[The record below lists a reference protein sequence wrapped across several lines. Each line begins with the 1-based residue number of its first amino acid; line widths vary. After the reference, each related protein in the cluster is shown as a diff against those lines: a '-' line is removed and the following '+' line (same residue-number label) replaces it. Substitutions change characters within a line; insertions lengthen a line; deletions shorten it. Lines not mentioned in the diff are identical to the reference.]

1 MDNEQQS
8 VSSDTELESG
18 TQSNVSDVVQ
28 EVQCENLGAEGQEML
43 PLPPSDSVDS
53 GNTVPS
59 ASTGH
64 GPESGE
70 VSEVQSL
77 RVMFERMLNFQAEFV
92 RVQAERDRER
102 DAKQA
107 ERDRERDA
115 KQAERDRERDAEQAE
130 RDQRLVA
137 EFACMQ
143 AERDRERDAEQAE
156 RDQRLVAEFAK
167 QAERDR
173 ERDAK
178 QAERDRR
185 LHERDLQLMQT
196 LEVMQSEIVS
206 LKQKYETI
214 PKTVQELSER
224 VDSVQV
230 ANANIVEEI
239 SVLTNRVE
247 QLEIDTT
254 QVIEN
259 KVIEQVH
266 KVENEVIKEIDQKVH
281 AIVEEIS
288 VLTNRVEQL
297 EIDTTQVIENK
308 VIEQVHKVENEVIKE
323 IDQKVHAAIE
333 ARDVGSSADV
343 QDLKRIVHKDIPL
356 WQRSVDRR
364 LAEMELSLRHDEARA
379 YVTPARSKN
388 DRHIN
393 TAVKNCDCETE
404 QATNL
409 AHVSSPARD
418 LAYLLYANTDLDVHE
433 RLPSLLETY
442 HSQLQASLRALG
454 MPASAA
460 AYPLDE
466 LLRDME
472 DLKHFALY
480 ASSCSG
486 FTLSSGR
493 VGDKFSRA
501 LWDSIF
507 QADTFYGIY
516 DNECSRPYMEYIIRH
531 FESKGLL

>member
-77 RVMFERMLNFQAEFV
+77 RDMFERMLNFQAEFV
-92 RVQAERDRER
+92 RV
-102 DAKQA
+102 QA

-281 AIVEEIS
+281 A
-288 VLTNRVEQL
+288 
-297 EIDTTQVIENK
+297 
-308 VIEQVHKVENEVIKE
+308 
-323 IDQKVHAAIE
+323 AIE

-379 YVTPARSKN
+379 YDQDATVEDDVCEEEMKALDKTLTSLFSEKRATIRGSK
-388 DRHIN
+388 RPPGRYELISPLM
-393 TAVKNCDCETE
+393 ASEGI
-404 QATNL
+404 ATCI
-409 AHVSSPARD
+409 S
-418 LAYLLYANTDLDVHE
+418 
-433 RLPSLLETY
+433 
-442 HSQLQASLRALG
+442 
-454 MPASAA
+454 
-460 AYPLDE
+460 
-466 LLRDME
+466 
-472 DLKHFALY
+472 F
-480 ASSCSG
+480 
-486 FTLSSGR
+486 
-493 VGDKFSRA
+493 
-501 LWDSIF
+501 
-507 QADTFYGIY
+507 ADTVTFGTEKHAYKMTI
-516 DNECSRPYMEYIIRH
+516 SYMTNGVDKRQII
-531 FESKGLL
+531 

>member
-281 AIVEEIS
+281 A
-288 VLTNRVEQL
+288 
-297 EIDTTQVIENK
+297 
-308 VIEQVHKVENEVIKE
+308 
-323 IDQKVHAAIE
+323 AIE
-333 ARDVGSSADV
+333 ARDVGSSDTTPRTITSSADKMEDTPV
-343 QDLKRIVHKDIPL
+343 SASTAWHEEEVKEQDPL
-356 WQRSVDRR
+356 RDPAPSRPHHQSY
-364 LAEMELSLRHDEARA
+364 SPQ
-379 YVTPARSKN
+379 TP
-388 DRHIN
+388 
-393 TAVKNCDCETE
+393 
-404 QATNL
+404 
-409 AHVSSPARD
+409 
-418 LAYLLYANTDLDVHE
+418 
-433 RLPSLLETY
+433 
-442 HSQLQASLRALG
+442 LQASGTTFRCDA
-454 MPASAA
+454 
-460 AYPLDE
+460 
-466 LLRDME
+466 
-472 DLKHFALY
+472 H
-480 ASSCSG
+480 
-486 FTLSSGR
+486 TLARTAEWTS
-493 VGDKFSRA
+493 
-501 LWDSIF
+501 L
-507 QADTFYGIY
+507 Q
-516 DNECSRPYMEYIIRH
+516 
-531 FESKGLL
+531 

>member
-102 DAKQA
+102 DA
-107 ERDRERDA
+107 
-115 KQAERDRERDAEQAE
+115 EQAE

-143 AERDRERDAEQAE
+143 AERDKERDAKQAE
-156 RDQRLVAEFAK
+156 RDKERDAK

-206 LKQKYETI
+206 LKQKHETI

-281 AIVEEIS
+281 A
-288 VLTNRVEQL
+288 
-297 EIDTTQVIENK
+297 
-308 VIEQVHKVENEVIKE
+308 
-323 IDQKVHAAIE
+323 AIE
-333 ARDVGSSADV
+333 ARDVGSSYTLYISTEDKNSRV
-343 QDLKRIVHKDIPL
+343 QPYQV
-356 WQRSVDRR
+356 RS
-364 LAEMELSLRHDEARA
+364 E
-379 YVTPARSKN
+379 K
-388 DRHIN
+388 
-393 TAVKNCDCETE
+393 
-404 QATNL
+404 
-409 AHVSSPARD
+409 
-418 LAYLLYANTDLDVHE
+418 E
-433 RLPSLLETY
+433 R
-442 HSQLQASLRALG
+442 
-454 MPASAA
+454 
-460 AYPLDE
+460 
-466 LLRDME
+466 
-472 DLKHFALY
+472 K
-480 ASSCSG
+480 
-486 FTLSSGR
+486 
-493 VGDKFSRA
+493 
-501 LWDSIF
+501 I
-507 QADTFYGIY
+507 
-516 DNECSRPYMEYIIRH
+516 
-531 FESKGLL
+531 

>member
-28 EVQCENLGAEGQEML
+28 EVQYENLGAEGQEML

-64 GPESGE
+64 RPESDE

-102 DAKQA
+102 DAK
-107 ERDRERDA
+107 
-115 KQAERDRERDAEQAE
+115 
-130 RDQRLVA
+130 
-137 EFACMQ
+137 Q

-281 AIVEEIS
+281 A
-288 VLTNRVEQL
+288 
-297 EIDTTQVIENK
+297 
-308 VIEQVHKVENEVIKE
+308 
-323 IDQKVHAAIE
+323 AIE

-343 QDLKRIVHKDIPL
+343 QNLKRIVHKDIPL

-379 YVTPARSKN
+379 YVTPARSNN

-393 TAVKNCDCETE
+393 TTVKNCDCETE
-404 QATNL
+404 QATNEDVK
-409 AHVSSPARD
+409 AASEQARSNGNGYRNGRNNTPPPSNGNGGGNNRRQEYAQNGNRGRDRNGNSPPVNNDRKRRFDDRYETGPPSNNRWKNARGPSNTNTYND
-418 LAYLLYANTDLDVHE
+418 ANRTWPQNQ
-433 RLPSLLETY
+433 RPSPDR
-442 HSQLQASLRALG
+442 QNR
-454 MPASAA
+454 
-460 AYPLDE
+460 
-466 LLRDME
+466 
-472 DLKHFALY
+472 
-480 ASSCSG
+480 
-486 FTLSSGR
+486 
-493 VGDKFSRA
+493 
-501 LWDSIF
+501 
-507 QADTFYGIY
+507 
-516 DNECSRPYMEYIIRH
+516 
-531 FESKGLL
+531 

>member
-1 MDNEQQS
+1 
-8 VSSDTELESG
+8 
-18 TQSNVSDVVQ
+18 
-28 EVQCENLGAEGQEML
+28 
-43 PLPPSDSVDS
+43 
-53 GNTVPS
+53 
-59 ASTGH
+59 
-64 GPESGE
+64 
-70 VSEVQSL
+70 
-77 RVMFERMLNFQAEFV
+77 MLNFQAEFV
-92 RVQAERDRER
+92 RV
-102 DAKQA
+102 QA

-143 AERDRERDAEQAE
+143 AERDKERD
-156 RDQRLVAEFAK
+156 AK

-281 AIVEEIS
+281 AAIEARDVGSSADVQDLKKIVQKDIPLWQQS
-288 VLTNRVEQL
+288 VDRRLAEMELSLRHDEARAVEQL

-343 QDLKRIVHKDIPL
+343 QDLKKIVQKDIPL
-356 WQRSVDRR
+356 WQQSVHRR

-379 YVTPARSKN
+379 YVTPARSNN

-404 QATNL
+404 QATNMFRRAL
-409 AHVSSPARD
+409 AFFCLPCGRETETEDLRVIEVCDEDADPVEFSPQDYNVVRLQLRWAPGQKGGVSPRTREPQKTLMSADAAYVSVYERPGLQDSQQEGPETGKVSDATTTWTVAVVPSGPDGGASSVEEAPPAARRRRGSRRCW
-418 LAYLLYANTDLDVHE
+418 AE
-433 RLPSLLETY
+433 RLGHKVMVRPQGRRGY
-442 HSQLQASLRALG
+442 RLR
-454 MPASAA
+454 S
-460 AYPLDE
+460 
-466 LLRDME
+466 
-472 DLKHFALY
+472 H
-480 ASSCSG
+480 
-486 FTLSSGR
+486 R
-493 VGDKFSRA
+493 V
-501 LWDSIF
+501 
-507 QADTFYGIY
+507 
-516 DNECSRPYMEYIIRH
+516 
-531 FESKGLL
+531 

>member
-28 EVQCENLGAEGQEML
+28 EVQCENLGAKGQEML

-143 AERDRERDAEQAE
+143 AERDRERDAEQAG

-239 SVLTNRVE
+239 SVLTNR
-247 QLEIDTT
+247 L
-254 QVIEN
+254 
-259 KVIEQVH
+259 
-266 KVENEVIKEIDQKVH
+266 
-281 AIVEEIS
+281 
-288 VLTNRVEQL
+288 EQL

-379 YVTPARSKN
+379 YVTPARSNN

-404 QATNL
+404 QATN
-409 AHVSSPARD
+409 
-418 LAYLLYANTDLDVHE
+418 
-433 RLPSLLETY
+433 
-442 HSQLQASLRALG
+442 Q
-454 MPASAA
+454 
-460 AYPLDE
+460 
-466 LLRDME
+466 E
-472 DLKHFALY
+472 D
-480 ASSCSG
+480 
-486 FTLSSGR
+486 
-493 VGDKFSRA
+493 
-501 LWDSIF
+501 
-507 QADTFYGIY
+507 
-516 DNECSRPYMEYIIRH
+516 
-531 FESKGLL
+531 

>member
-102 DAKQA
+102 DA
-107 ERDRERDA
+107 
-115 KQAERDRERDAEQAE
+115 EQAE

-143 AERDRERDAEQAE
+143 AERDKERDAKQAE
-156 RDQRLVAEFAK
+156 RDKERDAK
-167 QAERDR
+167 QAERDKERDAKQAGRDR

-281 AIVEEIS
+281 A
-288 VLTNRVEQL
+288 
-297 EIDTTQVIENK
+297 
-308 VIEQVHKVENEVIKE
+308 
-323 IDQKVHAAIE
+323 AIE

-343 QDLKRIVHKDIPL
+343 QDLKKIVHKDIPL

-379 YVTPARSKN
+379 RMLRQPLNRLEVTETVIEMVEITRL
-388 DRHIN
+388 HQVME
-393 TAVKNCDCETE
+393 TAEVII
-404 QATNL
+404 
-409 AHVSSPARD
+409 
-418 LAYLLYANTDLDVHE
+418 
-433 RLPSLLETY
+433 
-442 HSQLQASLRALG
+442 
-454 MPASAA
+454 
-460 AYPLDE
+460 
-466 LLRDME
+466 
-472 DLKHFALY
+472 
-480 ASSCSG
+480 
-486 FTLSSGR
+486 
-493 VGDKFSRA
+493 GDKSMHKTEIEVETGTAIVR
-501 LWDSIF
+501 
-507 QADTFYGIY
+507 
-516 DNECSRPYMEYIIRH
+516 R
-531 FESKGLL
+531 

>member
-18 TQSNVSDVVQ
+18 TQSNVSDLVQ

-43 PLPPSDSVDS
+43 PLPSSDSVDS
-53 GNTVPS
+53 VNTVPS

-64 GPESGE
+64 GPETGE

-115 KQAERDRERDAEQAE
+115 EQSE

-143 AERDRERDAEQAE
+143 AERDKERD
-156 RDQRLVAEFAK
+156 AK

-196 LEVMQSEIVS
+196 LEVIQSEIVS

-281 AIVEEIS
+281 A
-288 VLTNRVEQL
+288 
-297 EIDTTQVIENK
+297 
-308 VIEQVHKVENEVIKE
+308 
-323 IDQKVHAAIE
+323 AIE

-343 QDLKRIVHKDIPL
+343 QDLKKTVHKDIPL

-364 LAEMELSLRHDEARA
+364 LAEMELSLRHDEAQA
-379 YVTPARSKN
+379 YVTPARSNN

-404 QATNL
+404 QATN
-409 AHVSSPARD
+409 
-418 LAYLLYANTDLDVHE
+418 
-433 RLPSLLETY
+433 
-442 HSQLQASLRALG
+442 
-454 MPASAA
+454 
-460 AYPLDE
+460 E
-466 LLRDME
+466 L
-472 DLKHFALY
+472 
-480 ASSCSG
+480 C
-486 FTLSSGR
+486 
-493 VGDKFSRA
+493 
-501 LWDSIF
+501 
-507 QADTFYGIY
+507 
-516 DNECSRPYMEYIIRH
+516 
-531 FESKGLL
+531 

>member
-115 KQAERDRERDAEQAE
+115 K
-130 RDQRLVA
+130 
-137 EFACMQ
+137 Q

-281 AIVEEIS
+281 A
-288 VLTNRVEQL
+288 
-297 EIDTTQVIENK
+297 
-308 VIEQVHKVENEVIKE
+308 
-323 IDQKVHAAIE
+323 AIE

-379 YVTPARSKN
+379 YVTPARSNN

-404 QATNL
+404 QATNND
-409 AHVSSPARD
+409 ASSPPVETAVIYWD
-418 LAYLLYANTDLDVHE
+418 GEEYWY
-433 RLPSLLETY
+433 SL
-442 HSQLQASLRALG
+442 
-454 MPASAA
+454 
-460 AYPLDE
+460 
-466 LLRDME
+466 
-472 DLKHFALY
+472 
-480 ASSCSG
+480 
-486 FTLSSGR
+486 
-493 VGDKFSRA
+493 
-501 LWDSIF
+501 
-507 QADTFYGIY
+507 
-516 DNECSRPYMEYIIRH
+516 
-531 FESKGLL
+531 